1 VLVGLVAVAAT
12 PFGAARLTAFA
23 EPAAQF
29 YPTPNYPTPTATPYS
44 WYSPTQNPA
53 VYGTPTPTP
62 YGYNQCSGAAVQDPN
77 TPCPNNQTQPNP
89 YQNGQPPSNQYPNTQ
104 YPNTQYPNGQY
115 PNNQNPGDGSSI
127 QPGAIVPNAAGSPG
141 PNGSD
146 PCYGDE
152 QITFAPE
159 IPRVADEVLIAVTSA
174 HPHPYGR
181 LAGTEMTH
189 FVRERPG
196 QKGYV
201 WEWTIMP
208 TYPGQHEYTFYVDS
222 TIPCQK
228 IQLTIS
234 ESLATK
240 TPRPTK
246 TPTPYGWNN
255 NGNNNNSNNNDNNT
269 NGGMPPSRDPS
280 QFTFS
285 GDAYNCSFFYSQ
297 GEAQRVLR
305 ANPSDPNR
313 LDSEDGVEDGIA
325 CTTYHNWQYP
335 NDADYNPV
343 QRNGSGSVPYR
354 DPNQFVNNGDAYNCN
369 TFYSQGE
376 AQRVLRTRP
385 SDPNQLDTE
394 NGQARDGV
402 ACTSYS
408 GWQYPNDVDF
418 NPVSH

>member
-1 VLVGLVAVAAT
+1 VLWCLTRGLVLVGLVAVAAN
-12 PFGAARLTAFA
+12 PFGTTRLTAFA
-23 EPAAQF
+23 EPAAQ
-29 YPTPNYPTPTATPYS
+29 YYPTPTATPYS
-44 WYSPTQNPA
+44 WYAPTQNPA

-62 YGYNQCSGAAVQDPN
+62 YGYNQCSGAGVQDPN
-77 TPCPNNQTQPNP
+77 NPCPNNPVQTNP
-89 YQNGQPPSNQYPNTQ
+89 YPNG
-104 YPNTQYPNGQY
+104 QYPNGQY
-115 PNNQNPGDGSSI
+115 PNNQLPGSQSGSSV
-127 QPGAIVPNAAGSPG
+127 QPGAIVPNNPPGSPGSPG

-152 QITFAPE
+152 QITYAPE
-159 IPRVADEVLIAVTSA
+159 EARVADEVLIAVTSA

-228 IQLTIS
+228 IQITIH

-240 TPRPTK
+240 TPKPTK
-246 TPTPYGWNN
+246 TPTPYGWNSN
-255 NGNNNNSNNNDNNT
+255 DNNSNGNNNDNNN
-269 NGGMPPSRDPS
+269 NGSVPYRDPY
-280 QFTFS
+280 QFTTS

-305 ANPSDPNR
+305 ANPSDPNH

-325 CTTYHNWQYP
+325 CTTYHDWQYS

-354 DPNQFVNNGDAYNCN
+354 DPNQFVNSGNAYDCFF
-369 TFYSQGE
+369 FYSQGE

-385 SDPNQLDTE
+385 DDPNQLDTE

-408 GWQYPNDVDF
+408 GWQYPNDVDY
-418 NPVSH
+418 NPVNH